1 MTTSGWS
8 GSLFDAVPQ
17 TPALDLDSIM
27 RGLNPGQ
34 RESVVHDEGP
44 ALVLAGAGSGKTR
57 VLTTRIA
64 RLIGA
69 RNVAP
74 HEILAVTFTNKAAG
88 EMRERI
94 AKLLGHEPKGM
105 WCGTFHSL
113 GARMLRGVAPIVG
126 REKNFTIYDEDDTLG
141 AVKRVM
147 EKRKLSPTQFA
158 PKAILAAISSAK
170 NALVSPGEY
179 ARTARDTFTT
189 AVAGVY
195 TDLESVLQQ
204 TNAVTFDD
212 LLVLPVRAMEQ
223 DQNLREHY
231 QRRFRFVLVDE
242 YQDTNA
248 AQYRFVQLIG
258 GRHRNVMVVG
268 DDDQSIYGWRGAD
281 IRNILDFERD
291 FPGARIVRLE
301 ENYRSTP
308 NVLALANAVIAENT
322 ERRGKTLR
330 ATRPAGEPVTLIE
343 TLDERDEAD
352 FIAETILTRMAK
364 SDLSRRDCAILYRTN
379 AQSRAIEDAFR
390 RRSIPYRLIGAVR
403 FYDRRE
409 IRDLMA
415 YLKLVANPADDEAFR
430 RAVNVPKRG
439 LGDATIALLTER
451 AALEGKPLLEI
462 ASRLDVVA
470 TLRPAAR
477 AAIDEFVTLVQRLR
491 TVAVDAAVDE
501 LLRDLVQAIR
511 YADHLRAEGPE
522 GLERIENVR
531 EMIAGAAEVVADEGG
546 EVGLTPLDHFLQSS
560 TLVAGVDKLDPSA
573 DAVVCMTMHNA
584 KGLEFPLVF
593 VCGLE
598 DGLFP
603 LARASEDPSQLEEE
617 RRLFYVG
624 ITRAEEKLYLTCAE
638 QRRRNGE
645 LMVSMPSRFL
655 KGITPSLAERGKTS
669 RAKAE
674 GRGAF
679 GSLGGGYGGKAR
691 DDGWGKSSY
700 NSYGGGTSSTA
711 GARRGTS
718 GGGSY
723 GSAGYG
729 TAANSRDIPFGKAP
743 TGGFSAPARRER
755 PSEPEDESQDAPS
768 FRPGER
774 VKHAKF
780 GSGTIAEITGS
791 GRDTKV
797 RIDFDDEDIGRKTLV
812 LAQAKLEKGWE

>member
-1 MTTSGWS
+1 
-8 GSLFDAVPQ
+8 
-17 TPALDLDSIM
+17 
-27 RGLNPGQ
+27 
-34 RESVVHDEGP
+34 
-44 ALVLAGAGSGKTR
+44 
-57 VLTTRIA
+57 
-64 RLIGA
+64 
-69 RNVAP
+69 
-74 HEILAVTFTNKAAG
+74 
-88 EMRERI
+88 
-94 AKLLGHEPKGM
+94 M

-451 AALEGKPLLEI
+451 AALEGTPLLEI

-655 KGITPSLAERGKTS
+655 KVITPSLAERGKTS

-700 NSYGGGTSSTA
+700 NSYGGTSSTA

-729 TAANSRDIPFGKAP
+729 TGANSRDIPFGKAP

-780 GSGTIAEITGS
+780 GSGTIAEITGN

-797 RIDFDDEDIGRKTLV
+797 RIDFDDEEIGRKTLV

>member
-1 MTTSGWS
+1 MGWT
-8 GSLFDAVPQ
+8 GSLFDAVRA
-17 TPALDLDSIM
+17 PALDLDGLT
-27 RGLNPGQ
+27 RTLNPGQ
-34 RESVVHDEGP
+34 REAVFHDDGP

-64 RLIGA
+64 RLIGS
-69 RNVAP
+69 RDVAP

-94 AKLLGHEPKGM
+94 AKFLGHEPKGM
-105 WCGTFHSL
+105 WCGTFHAL
-113 GARMLRGVAPIVG
+113 GARMLRGVAPLVG
-126 REKNFTIYDEDDTLG
+126 REQNFTIYDEDDALG

-147 EKRKLSPTQFA
+147 ERRRLSPTQFA
-158 PKAILAAISSAK
+158 PKAVLSAISSAK
-170 NALVSPGEY
+170 NALVSPSEY

-195 TDLESVLQQ
+195 TDLEQALQQ
-204 TNAVTFDD
+204 ANAVTFDD
-212 LLVLPVRAMEQ
+212 LLVLPVRALET
-223 DQNLREHY
+223 DEALRAHY
-231 QRRFRFVLVDE
+231 QRRFRYVLVDE

-248 AQYRFVQLIG
+248 AQYRFVQLVG
-258 GRHRNVMVVG
+258 GQHRNVMVVG

-330 ATRPAGEPVTLIE
+330 ATRPAGEPVTLVE
-343 TLDERDEAD
+343 ALDERDEAD
-352 FIAETILTRMAK
+352 FIADTILTRVGTG
-364 SDLSRRDCAILYRTN
+364 DLSRRDCAVLYRTN

-390 RRSIPYRLIGAVR
+390 RRNVPYRLVGAVR

-439 LGDATIALLTER
+439 LGDATIALLAER
-451 AALEGKPLLEI
+451 AQREGQPMLTT
-462 ASRLDVVA
+462 AMRADVLA
-470 TLRPAAR
+470 EMRPAAR
-477 AAIDEFVTLVQRLR
+477 TALGDFVALVQRLR
-491 TVAVDAAVDE
+491 AAAVDAAVDE

-511 YADHLRAEGPE
+511 YAEHLRAEGPE

-531 EMIAGAAEVVADEGG
+531 ELIAGAAEVVADEGG
-546 EVGLTPLDHFLQSS
+546 EVGLTPLEHFLQSS

-593 VCGLE
+593 VSGLE

-603 LARASEDPSQLEEE
+603 LARAAEEPSQLEEE

-624 ITRAEEKLYLTCAE
+624 ITRAEEKLYITSAE

-645 LMVSMPSRFL
+645 MMISMPSRFL
-655 KGITPSLAERGKTS
+655 KAITPSLAERGKTA

-674 GRGAF
+674 GRGMF
-679 GSLGGGYGGKAR
+679 GGFGQGAQR
-691 DDGWGKSSY
+691 DDDSWGRSSW
-700 NSYGGGTSSTA
+700 SGSG
-711 GARRGTS
+711 GARRSAGP
-718 GGGSY
+718 Y

-729 TAANSRDIPFGKAP
+729 AARPASGAGGGARHSASGDIPFGKAP
-743 TGGFSAPARRER
+743 VGGFSAPNRRASV
-755 PSEPEDESQDAPS
+755 PQPEDESQDAPR
-768 FRPGER
+768 FTPGER

-780 GSGTIAEITGS
+780 GTGTIAELTGS
-791 GRDTKV
+791 GRDAKV
-797 RIDFDDEDIGRKTLV
+797 RIDFDDEEVGRKTLV
-812 LAQAKLEKGWE
+812 LAQAKLERGWD